1 MCVKVIDCYFARE
14 GGARGSLRE
23 ESCMGPQAALVEAL
37 LARSLSH
44 PHIVTVRGLAAP
56 PGRGVPMPG
65 WGGMHA
71 AVLIQRL

>member
-1 MCVKVIDCYFARE
+1 
-14 GGARGSLRE
+14 
-23 ESCMGPQAALVEAL
+23 MGPQAALVEAL